1 MTGNRMRFAGREGLS
16 AARRK
21 THRGTAPVW
30 VAVILAVLLLIGT
43 GIAYRAAAS
52 GLRDVLN
59 EPIDLP
65 VPLSELPLDI
75 HGWTGEELPIATT
88 TREYMETNFA
98 DDYISRRYMHPEKN
112 VWADV
117 YVVYCASKPAG
128 ILGHQP
134 RVCFPAHGWIH
145 DGTTSSELKLRSGE
159 RIEVLLHQFHKP
171 APAYR
176 EVFVLSLWVLNGQI
190 TLSEDEFS
198 GFFGRRPNVSGDPA
212 RYVAQVQISS
222 TLEHSARAAA
232 RDVIETILTFLP
244 DKEGRV
250 KAAHGGT

>member
-1 MTGNRMRFAGREGLS
+1 MTRNCTRFVGRQG
-16 AARRK
+16 AA
-21 THRGTAPVW
+21 TCCRGRWGAVPVW
-30 VAVILAVLLLIGT
+30 VAAVLALLLLVGT

-52 GLRDVLN
+52 GIKGVLD

-65 VPLSELPLDI
+65 VPLSELPLEI
-75 HGWTGEELPIATT
+75 HGWVGEESPIATT
-88 TREYMETNFA
+88 TKGYMETNFA
-98 DDYISRRYMHPEKN
+98 DDYISRHYVNSAKN
-112 VWADV
+112 LWADA

-145 DGTTSSELKLRSGE
+145 DGTTKSQVDLRSGE
-159 RIEVLLHQFHKP
+159 RTECLLHQFHKP

-176 EVFVLSLWVLNGQI
+176 EVFVLSFWVLNGQI

-198 GFFGRRPNVSGDPA
+198 GVFGRRPNISGDPA

-222 TLEHSARAAA
+222 TLEYSARAAA
-232 RDVIETILTFLP
+232 RDLIETTLTFLP
-244 DKEGRV
+244 DKDGQVR
-250 KAAHGGT
+250 AAHGGQ